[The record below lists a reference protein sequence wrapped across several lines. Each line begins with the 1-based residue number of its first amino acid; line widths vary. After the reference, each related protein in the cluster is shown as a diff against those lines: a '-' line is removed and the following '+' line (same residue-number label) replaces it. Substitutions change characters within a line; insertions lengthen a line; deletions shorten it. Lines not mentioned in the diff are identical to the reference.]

1 MLRVLSYIGTFMA
14 GGMITLFLH
23 CALILAKESDKH
35 IEFENNE
42 K

>member
-1 MLRVLSYIGTFMA
+1 MRILSYIITFMA
-14 GGMITLFLH
+14 GGLITLFLH

-35 IEFENNE
+35 IEIENQE